1 MMNNQREVTGHTK
14 PVLYWIADNDL
25 SQSLHAGTWLETT
38 RHLREMG
45 WVVDL
50 FSPHSQEGEREVRG
64 VKVRFFAK
72 PNLFFVQQL
81 LYHWKIWRWML
92 GSETTSAVVLFHEIS
107 AGWMLVFQR
116 LNQWLWKRDFSF
128 VMDTRTLPMEPE
140 ENLAL
145 RTKLRRKYVTF
156 CSQHGAEWFDGR
168 MVITPAMAEVLGI
181 PQEKLWATWSSGVVP
196 ELFAACEDFRQ
207 FPQAAEPIV
216 LIYIGCM
223 HVERNL
229 LTMCEAVVAANE
241 KQQNFHL
248 ILVGEGNDEE
258 RLRGYAEHHP
268 DSIQFHGSVPSTEI
282 PAWLAKAH
290 VGLLPFPDE
299 EKFRVSSPLKLFEYL
314 AAGMPV
320 MATHIRCHTDVMPED
335 APYVFWAYGAD
346 RAALEQ
352 ALVHIQRE
360 KEDLAIIA
368 RSTTENIDQWTWR
381 HSAEQISAGLLRH
394 FPKINGGIND

>member
-1 MMNNQREVTGHTK
+1 MMKSQRETSEHTK
-14 PVLYWIADNDL
+14 PVIYWIADNDL
-25 SQSLHAGTWLETT
+25 SQSLHAGTWLEPT

-45 WVVDL
+45 WEVHL
-50 FSPHSQEGEREVRG
+50 LSSNLQKGEREVRG

-72 PNLFFVQQL
+72 PNIFFIQQM
-81 LYHWKIWRWML
+81 LYHWKSWRWML
-92 GSETTSAVVLFHEIS
+92 ANKKTSAIVLFHEMS
-107 AGWMLVFQR
+107 AGWMLLFQW
-116 LNQWLWKRDFSF
+116 LNRFLWKRDFSF

-156 CSQHGAEWFDGR
+156 CSHHGAEWFDGR

-181 PQEKLWATWSSGVVP
+181 PEEKLWATWSSGVVP
-196 ELFAACEDFRQ
+196 ELFVDCADIRQ
-207 FPQAAEPIV
+207 FPQEAEPII

-229 LTMCEAVVAANE
+229 LTMSEAVVGANE
-241 KQQNFHL
+241 QQQCFKL
-248 ILVGEGNDEE
+248 VLVGEGNDEV
-258 RLRGYAEHHP
+258 RLRDYAEQHP

-290 VGLLPFPDE
+290 VGILPFPDE

-320 MATHIRCHTDVMPED
+320 MATHIRCHTDVMPEE
-335 APYVFWAYGAD
+335 ASYVFWAYGAD
-346 RAALEQ
+346 SAALEQ
-352 ALVHIQRE
+352 ALTNIQKK
-360 KEDLAIIA
+360 KEHLAVIA
-368 RSTTENIDQWTWR
+368 KSTTKNIDQWTWR

-394 FPKINGGIND
+394 LPTVNGGSDE

>member
-1 MMNNQREVTGHTK
+1 MNSLRDTSGHAK
-14 PVLYWIADNDL
+14 PVIFWIADNDL

-38 RHLREMG
+38 RHLREMR
-45 WVVDL
+45 WKVHL
-50 FSPHSQEGEREVRG
+50 LSANPHAGECEVRG

-72 PNLFFVQQL
+72 PNIFFIQQL
-81 LYHWKIWRWML
+81 LFHWKIWRWML
-92 GSETTSAVVLFHEIS
+92 GSEKTSAIVLFHEIS
-107 AGWMLVFQR
+107 AGWMLLF
-116 LNQWLWKRDFSF
+116 QWLNRFIWKRDFSF

-140 ENLAL
+140 VNLPL

-156 CSQHGAEWFDGR
+156 CSQHSAEWFDGR
-168 MVITPAMAEVLGI
+168 MVITPAMAEVFGI
-181 PQEKLWATWSSGVVP
+181 PEEKLWATWSSGVVP
-196 ELFAACEDFRQ
+196 ELFADCADLRQ
-207 FPQAAEPIV
+207 FPQETEPIV

-229 LTMCEAVVAANE
+229 LTMCEAVVGANE
-241 KQQNFHL
+241 KQPVFKL
-248 ILVGEGNDEE
+248 VLVGEGNDEE
-258 RLRGYAEHHP
+258 RLSDYAKKYP

-290 VGLLPFPDE
+290 VGILPFPDE

-346 RAALEQ
+346 RTALEQ
-352 ALVHIQRE
+352 ALTQIQ
-360 KEDLAIIA
+360 KKKADLAIIA
-368 RSTTENIDQWTWR
+368 KLTTENIDQWTWR
-381 HSAEQISAGLLRH
+381 HSAEQISAGLSRH
-394 FPKINGGIND
+394 LPSVNGGINE

>member
-1 MMNNQREVTGHTK
+1 MNLVGNK
-14 PVLYWIADNDL
+14 PVDPNSVIYWIADNDL

-45 WVVDL
+45 WIVHL
-50 FSPHSQEGEREVRG
+50 LSPHQQEGEAEIRG

-72 PNLFFVQQL
+72 PNIFFVQQM
-81 LYHWKIWRWML
+81 LYHWKIWRWIL
-92 GSETTSAVVLFHEIS
+92 GSEKKTAIVLFHEIS
-107 AGWMLVFQR
+107 AGWMLLFQW
-116 LNQWLWKRDFSF
+116 LNRFLWKRDFSF

-140 ENLAL
+140 ENLSL
-145 RTKLRRKYVTF
+145 RTKLRRMYVTF

-168 MVITPAMAEVLGI
+168 MVITPAMAEVLGV
-181 PQEKLWATWSSGVVP
+181 PEEKFWATWSSGVVP
-196 ELFAACEDFRQ
+196 KLFAACEDFRH

-229 LTMCEAVVAANE
+229 LTMCEAVVEANE
-241 KQQNFHL
+241 KQQDFQL

-258 RLRGYAEHHP
+258 RLRDFAEKHP
-268 DSIQFHGSVPSTEI
+268 DSVQFHGSVPSTEI

-314 AAGMPV
+314 ASGMPV
-320 MATHIRCHTDVMPED
+320 MATHIRCHTDVMPEE

-346 RAALEQ
+346 RTALEQ
-352 ALVHIQRE
+352 ALTQVH
-360 KEDLAIIA
+360 KKKKDLAIIA
-368 RSTTENIDQWTWR
+368 KSTTDNIDQWTWR

-394 FPKINGGIND
+394 FQKNFGGTND